1 MPIRLPKTLSIPP
14 SLKPKPP
21 RIQIRTLHFQGR
33 FSSARMLPLQ
43 DRLENP
49 VHPALRIFQIANQ
62 YHTLNQFRIMLR
74 FLPSEKTGPFP
85 LPALRLQ
92 PIAAL
97 ASETLDQALREQL
110 ERELALLE
118 RGENIAPNQR
128 RKRMLQKQLG
138 RKPAAVIRRFYSAQ
152 MQVLAPAASETPA
165 EEPGFFPD
173 IIQEKIKEVREF
185 HTEQLLPLPA
195 DSRLEPDGISPRQ
208 TDRIAEQVFRKLEQK
223 LKIQKHRNGLW

>member
-1 MPIRLPKTLSIPP
+1 MPI
-14 SLKPKPP
+14 
-21 RIQIRTLHFQGR
+21 
-33 FSSARMLPLQ
+33 LPLQ

-49 VHPALRIFQIANQ
+49 VHPAPRIFQIANQ

-118 RGENIAPNQR
+118 RDENIAPNQR
-128 RKRMLQKQLG
+128 RKRMLQFRRKSKRCGSSIRSSFCPSRLIPAWSRMGFLPARPTGSPNRSSGSWNRSSKFKSTGTGFGKRSDVQKVTSC
-138 RKPAAVIRRFYSAQ
+138 RKPSFPLI
-152 MQVLAPAASETPA
+152 TP
-165 EEPGFFPD
+165 
-173 IIQEKIKEVREF
+173 
-185 HTEQLLPLPA
+185 
-195 DSRLEPDGISPRQ
+195 
-208 TDRIAEQVFRKLEQK
+208 
-223 LKIQKHRNGLW
+223 